1 MLEEGDSRL
10 EGFDLHLPKPV
21 LGPDLEEIVAKAMVL
36 RDSRLDLR
44 RIQPGTTGR
53 QSASLLLAFDRKG
66 VRTVSRGMARSGSY
80 GLSQGYCVAQND
92 MPLRE
97 VARTLKRALGN
108 TSDPLYGA

>member
-1 MLEEGDSRL
+1 MSMEEWRAN
-10 EGFDLHLPKPV
+10 
-21 LGPDLEEIVAKAMVL
+21 VAKAMVL

-53 QSASLLLAFDRKG
+53 QSASLHLAFDRKG

-92 MPLRE
+92 MPLRR
-97 VARTLKRALGN
+97 VARTLQGISTGGREAVGSAPG
-108 TSDPLYGA
+108 TD

>member
-53 QSASLLLAFDRKG
+53 QSASLHLSLDREG
-66 VRTVSRGMARSGSY
+66 VLTRWHLNEPVGQMRAY
-80 GLSQGYCVAQND
+80 VI
-92 MPLRE
+92 LRQPIQ
-97 VARTLKRALGN
+97 R
-108 TSDPLYGA
+108 